1 MMRPYQ
7 VYAVQHLVTCNLL
20 TALVAE
26 LPTA

>member
-7 VYAVQHLVTCNLL
+7 VDAGKHLVTCNLL
-20 TALVAE
+20 SALVAE